1 MDSNLLLFTKFFLLE
16 SPNSIMTS
24 LDEFNAW
31 HEHSSVSPGLERR
44 GWGLSTLKMFLC
56 LSTYIAS
63 LYYYPVLRE
72 HGSVPPSP
80 IGGNTA

>member
-24 LDEFNAW
+24 LDGFNGW

-44 GWGLSTLKMFLC
+44 GVG
-56 LSTYIAS
+56 
-63 LYYYPVLRE
+63 VE
-72 HGSVPPSP
+72 HLEDVFMPEH
-80 IGGNTA
+80 IHC